1 MIVYKT
7 EDNMEPEEEYYYY
20 TGELEDFE
28 ESVREEMR
36 QRDMSELFSS
46 GDDFFSDMLENL

>member
-28 ESVREEMR
+28 EGIREERR

-46 GDDFFSDMLENL
+46 GDDSFSDMLENL

>member
-1 MIVYKT
+1 VIVYKT

-28 ESVREEMR
+28 EGIREERR
-36 QRDMSELFSS
+36 QRDMSEIFSS
-46 GDDFFSDMLENL
+46 GIENFYDTPEDL

>member
-7 EDNMEPEEEYYYY
+7 EGNMEPEEEYYYY

-46 GDDFFSDMLENL
+46 GIENFYDTPEDL

>member
-1 MIVYKT
+1 
-7 EDNMEPEEEYYYY
+7 MEPEEEYYYY

-28 ESVREEMR
+28 EGIREERR

-46 GDDFFSDMLENL
+46 GEDAFSDTLEDLC

>member
-1 MIVYKT
+1 
-7 EDNMEPEEEYYYY
+7 MEPEEEYYYY

-28 ESVREEMR
+28 ESVREERR

-46 GDDFFSDMLENL
+46 EVENFYDTLENLW

>member
-1 MIVYKT
+1 
-7 EDNMEPEEEYYYY
+7 MEPEEEYYYY

-28 ESVREEMR
+28 ESIREEIR

-46 GDDFFSDMLENL
+46 GIENFYDMHENLC

>member
-28 ESVREEMR
+28 EGIREERR

-46 GDDFFSDMLENL
+46 GVENFLDTPENL

>member
-28 ESVREEMR
+28 EGIREEIR

-46 GDDFFSDMLENL
+46 GIENFFDMHENL